1 MSHTREDELASL
13 LRGQGAV
20 MQEVYSILEKEEK
33 KDDLAL
39 AAIHSSM
46 QARQN
51 CIHELDPSRL
61 FDVEDI
67 RKNCVRYRLRF
78 LPAGRFKGAIPR
90 EAVYALRQL
99 EARADAPLR
108 GFMIMAPAKRFQ
120 LCDGD
125 SDPLLFVPL
134 GNGQYYLVHQWG
146 RELHPWR
153 AALGWPVR
161 GWLQLTITVLV
172 LSALV
177 SALVP
182 TAWLSP
188 DPAAP
193 WWGMHRFGAFFSTT
207 MIICAA
213 TAFSWFT
220 FFGQFSKDAWDSKT
234 FN

>member
-1 MSHTREDELASL
+1 MSQTREDELASL

-20 MQEVYSILEKEEK
+20 MQEVYSILEQEEK
-33 KDDLAL
+33 KDDLAR

-46 QARQN
+46 QAEVNR
-51 CIHELDPSRL
+51 IPDLDPSRL

-67 RKNCVRYRLRF
+67 RNDCLHYRLRF

-90 EAVYALRQL
+90 EAAYAVRQL
-99 EARADAPLR
+99 EGRTGAPLR

-120 LCDGD
+120 LCDRD
-125 SDPLLFVPL
+125 SDPLLFAPV
-134 GNGQYYLVHQWG
+134 GKGKYYLVHQWS

-161 GWLQLTITVLV
+161 GWMQLAITVLG
-172 LSALV
+172 LSLLL

-182 TAWLSP
+182 TTWLSP

-193 WWGMHRFGAFFSTT
+193 WWGIHRLGAFFATT
-207 MIICAA
+207 LFVCAT
-213 TAFSWFT
+213 TAFSWFA
-220 FFGQFSKDAWDSKT
+220 FFGQFSRDAWDSKP